1 MTNNILK
8 TVGEPRR
15 EYISV
20 QRGFANSNESFPPRL
35 LDPDS
40 DLSGGKKFGPVIR
53 NSVRQAGVTRPNV
66 DVDTQLK
73 SITEGGEG
81 TFVIGPNLDSISAP
95 FLKRSL
101 TTLAEYQLILAWK
114 SKAALLSIQSC
125 SPIPCSFIDLA
136 NTCSN

>member
-1 MTNNILK
+1 MNYFKDKVAPSFFIISQFKSVEILYGNFHKEDEKTGVSPPFSLFFLKGYIPRAPRIWTTNNILK

-53 NSVRQAGVTRPNV
+53 NSVR
-66 DVDTQLK
+66 
-73 SITEGGEG
+73 
-81 TFVIGPNLDSISAP
+81 
-95 FLKRSL
+95 
-101 TTLAEYQLILAWK
+101 
-114 SKAALLSIQSC
+114 
-125 SPIPCSFIDLA
+125 
-136 NTCSN
+136 